1 MAVTKEQLEFVKRH
15 LGITFSD
22 VDNDKKIQDMIEDVI
37 IKLEYL
43 IGKSGVDFFKPS
55 LERRLFL
62 AYMSYCYNECAEE
75 FELAYSRDI
84 NRIRRKNAVKNE
96 VQNEEESEI

>member
-22 VDNDKKIQDMIEDVI
+22 VDNDKKIQDMIEDGI
-37 IKLEYL
+37 IKLEDL
-43 IGKSGVDFFKPS
+43 IGKSEVDFFNPS

-84 NRIRRKNAVKNE
+84 NRIRRKNAVNNE
-96 VQNEEESEI
+96 VQNEESEI

>member
-22 VDNDKKIQDMIEDVI
+22 VDNDKKIQDMIEDGI
-37 IKLEYL
+37 IKLEDL
-43 IGKSGVDFFKPS
+43 IGKSGVEFFKPS

-62 AYMSYCYNECAEE
+62 AYMSYCYNECAED
-75 FELAYSRDI
+75 FEVAYSRDI
-84 NRIRRKNAVKNE
+84 NRIRRNYAVNNE
-96 VQNEEESEI
+96 VQNEEKV

>member
-22 VDNDKKIQDMIEDVI
+22 VDNDKKIQDMIEDGI
-37 IKLEYL
+37 IKLEDL
-43 IGKSGVDFFKPS
+43 IGKSGVEFFKPS

-62 AYMSYCYNECAEE
+62 AYMSYCYNECAED
-75 FELAYSRDI
+75 FESAYSRDI
-84 NRIRRKNAVKNE
+84 NRIRRKNAVNNE

>member
-1 MAVTKEQLEFVKRH
+1 MAVTKDKLEFVKRH

-22 VDNDKKIQDMIEDVI
+22 VDNDIKIQDMIEDGI
-37 IKLEYL
+37 IKLEDL

-62 AYMSYCYNECAEE
+62 AYMSYCYNECAED
-75 FELAYSRDI
+75 FEIAYSRDI
-84 NRIRRKNAVKNE
+84 NRIRRNYAVNNE
-96 VQNEEESEI
+96 VQNEEKA

>member
-1 MAVTKEQLEFVKRH
+1 MAVTKKQLDFIKRH

-22 VDNDKKIQDMIEDVI
+22 VDNDMKIQEMIEDGIVNT
-37 IKLEYL
+37 EHL

-62 AYMSYCYNECAEE
+62 AYMDYQYNGCSDD
-75 FELAYSRDI
+75 FENAYSNDI
-84 NRIRRKNAVKNE
+84 NRVRRKNAVNYEVENE
-96 VQNEEESEI
+96 KKI

>member
-22 VDNDKKIQDMIEDVI
+22 VDNDMKIQEMIEDGIVNI
-37 IKLEYL
+37 EHL

-62 AYMSYCYNECAEE
+62 AYMSYCYNECAED
-75 FELAYSRDI
+75 FEMAYSRDI
-84 NRIRRKNAVKNE
+84 NRIRRNYAVNNE
-96 VQNEEESEI
+96 VQNEEKA